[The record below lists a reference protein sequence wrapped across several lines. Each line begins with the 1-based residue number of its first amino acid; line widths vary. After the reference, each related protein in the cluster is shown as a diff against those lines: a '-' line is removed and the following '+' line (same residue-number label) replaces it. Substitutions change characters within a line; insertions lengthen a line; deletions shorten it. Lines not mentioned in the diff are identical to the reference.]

1 MKRKVIISILL
12 IGIVGIAIGVINRP
26 KGQKGEVDDGIP
38 NHFESVSKV
47 IYEIDGKY
55 NSPGGGEMQVYKECY
70 NNCQFDV
77 TITQGAI
84 VVDFYEWPESS
95 TNPKANH
102 IRQERIDESG
112 VYDFSMDYLP
122 EGRYWVELNQ
132 ENQETIAEVDYKY
145 SNIRK

>member
-1 MKRKVIISILL
+1 MKRKIIISILL
-12 IGIVGIAIGVINRP
+12 IGIVGIAIGVISRP
-26 KGQKGEVDDGIP
+26 KGQKSEVDDELP
-38 NHFESVSKV
+38 DSWTSMSKNK
-47 IYEIDGKY
+47 YEIDGKY
-55 NSPGGGEMQVYKECY
+55 NYPGGGEMGVYKDYY

-77 TITQGAI
+77 TITQGAL

-122 EGRYWVELNQ
+122 EGRYWVVVDQ
-132 ENQETIAEVDYKY
+132 ANQETIAEVEHKFTHV
-145 SNIRK
+145 RK